1 MTNTSSPALLR
12 ERKDAWE
19 AVAERI
25 YEKRKAGHVENVAL
39 VNSIFEE
46 EKELLSPLVERC
58 PGFVTILSF
67 ILENKFHRVR
77 EVDKKLNLTDWGDE
91 ECQRVGCSLSTFIR
105 KRKTGAVAIDSWRL
119 NYTQLDVL
127 FKEGSGRSRLMRDSV
142 YGTVFRVTLGAVLC
156 SD

>member
-1 MTNTSSPALLR
+1 MMMETTSPETKPSQ
-12 ERKDAWE
+12 EAWE
-19 AVAERI
+19 AVAEKI
-25 YEKRKAGHVENVAL
+25 YEKRRADDENVAH
-39 VNSIFEE
+39 VHSVFEE
-46 EKELLSPLVERC
+46 EKELLSPLVGRC

-67 ILENKFHRVR
+67 ILEIKFHRVR
-77 EVDKKLNLTDWGDE
+77 QVDKKLNLTDWGDE

-119 NYTQLDVL
+119 NYTQLGVQ

>member
-1 MTNTSSPALLR
+1 MVETKFSTT
-12 ERKDAWE
+12 KTKIAWE
-19 AVAERI
+19 SVAEKI
-25 YEKRKAGHVENVAL
+25 YEERAADHIENVAH

-46 EKELLSPLVERC
+46 ETELLSPLVERC

-67 ILENKFHRVR
+67 ILENRFHRVR
-77 EVDKKLNLTDWGDE
+77 EVDKKLSLTDWGDE
-91 ECQRVGCSLSTFIR
+91 ECRRVGCSLSTFIR
-105 KRKTGAVAIDSWRL
+105 KRKTGAVAIDAWRL

>member
-1 MTNTSSPALLR
+1 MMMETTSPETKPSQ
-12 ERKDAWE
+12 EAWE
-19 AVAERI
+19 AVAEKI
-25 YEKRKAGHVENVAL
+25 YGKRTDGHIENVAH
-39 VNSIFEE
+39 VHSIFEE

-91 ECQRVGCSLSTFIR
+91 ECQHVGCSLSTFIR

>member
-1 MTNTSSPALLR
+1 MR
-12 ERKDAWE
+12 EATLSTTKTKIAWE
-19 AVAERI
+19 AVAEKI
-25 YEKRKAGHVENVAL
+25 YEKRMDGHIENVAH
-39 VNSIFEE
+39 VHSIFEE